1 LWGYG
6 QNDNFKHLG
15 GIIAARRGEPV
26 QITFRNNLPPTHILP
41 VDDTIMGVMGNQN
54 NRADVHLHGGFVPWI
69 SEGGPQAWWDPD
81 GNKGPSFV
89 SNQAKLSVGLAS
101 G

>member
-69 SEGGPQAWWDPD
+69 SEGGP
-81 GNKGPSFV
+81 S
-89 SNQAKLSVGLAS
+89 LVGS
-101 G
+101 GRE